1 MAFSK
6 SETNN
11 FEPWNRRNLGNI
23 IYIMGLTFLPWSR
36 SIITF
41 AFYVALSSFFYFFT
55 SSTYAT
61 FELVSGR
68 DFVWRENG
76 PAALFA
82 VDFV

>member
-41 AFYVALSSFFYFFT
+41 AFYVALSSFCNFT
-55 SSTYAT
+55 FTYAT
-61 FELVSGR
+61 FELISGR